1 MQFQQVN
8 RRDIIALIKRREFVT
23 LLAAAIAAPRAAR
36 GQQAGKTYRIG
47 FLGNSTAELEA
58 NLVGPFRDGLHALG
72 YQEGRNLVIE
82 YRWAEGKYEHFP
94 TLAAE
99 LIALKVD
106 VIVTAG
112 TPATLAIKNAT
123 VSVPVVMV
131 AVGDPVG
138 TGIVASL
145 AHPGRNVTGLSS
157 IAPDLEGKRLE
168 LLREVVPTLSDVAVF
183 WNPLNLFHT
192 ESLQQAHVAAASLG
206 IKLQQVAVRGGDEL
220 EAAFAAIV
228 KQRTGA
234 LLLLADR
241 VFLHD
246 RAPIMEFAA
255 QQRLPSISA
264 YRELV
269 EAGGLMSY
277 GPSYEDMHRRAASYV
292 DKILK
297 GADPRDLPV
306 EQPTKFSLIVNLK
319 TAKALDLTVPATMLA
334 RADEVIE

>member
-23 LLAAAIAAPRAAR
+23 LLGAAIAAPRAAR

-58 NLVGPFRDGLHALG
+58 NLVGPFRDGLHELG

-145 AHPGRNVTGLSS
+145 AQPGRNVTGLSS
-157 IAPDLEGKRLE
+157 IAPG
-168 LLREVVPTLSDVAVF
+168 S
-183 WNPLNLFHT
+183 
-192 ESLQQAHVAAASLG
+192 
-206 IKLQQVAVRGGDEL
+206 RG
-220 EAAFAAIV
+220 EAIGAPSRGCPHAF
-228 KQRTGA
+228 
-234 LLLLADR
+234 
-241 VFLHD
+241 
-246 RAPIMEFAA
+246 
-255 QQRLPSISA
+255 
-264 YRELV
+264 
-269 EAGGLMSY
+269 
-277 GPSYEDMHRRAASYV
+277 
-292 DKILK
+292 
-297 GADPRDLPV
+297 
-306 EQPTKFSLIVNLK
+306 
-319 TAKALDLTVPATMLA
+319 
-334 RADEVIE
+334 

>member
-23 LLAAAIAAPRAAR
+23 LLGAAIAAPRAAR

-58 NLVGPFRDGLHALG
+58 NLVGPFRDGLHELG

-131 AVGDPVG
+131 AVGDPAG

-183 WNPLNLFHT
+183 WNPLNLFIRNPC
-192 ESLQQAHVAAASLG
+192 S
-206 IKLQQVAVRGGDEL
+206 
-220 EAAFAAIV
+220 
-228 KQRTGA
+228 
-234 LLLLADR
+234 
-241 VFLHD
+241 
-246 RAPIMEFAA
+246 
-255 QQRLPSISA
+255 
-264 YRELV
+264 
-269 EAGGLMSY
+269 
-277 GPSYEDMHRRAASYV
+277 RRALQLPHYV
-292 DKILK
+292 S
-297 GADPRDLPV
+297 G
-306 EQPTKFSLIVNLK
+306 
-319 TAKALDLTVPATMLA
+319 
-334 RADEVIE
+334 RAG